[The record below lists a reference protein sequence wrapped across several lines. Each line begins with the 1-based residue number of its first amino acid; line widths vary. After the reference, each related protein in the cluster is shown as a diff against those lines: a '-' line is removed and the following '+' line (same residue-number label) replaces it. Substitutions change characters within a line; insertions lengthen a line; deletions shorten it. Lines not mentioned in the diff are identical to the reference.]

1 MKVWT
6 KWVLVVIILS
16 FLIGLGSYLAWKG
29 IQRDKPV
36 AALETPA
43 VPVTVLKLQ
52 ARDFVLTSRFSGKL
66 EAVSDVTAIAR
77 VRGTVIDDLIR
88 EGQQVKKGQILYRLD
103 DDSYRYAML
112 QAEAAVDLA
121 RENLLK
127 VQDISRPEEISR
139 LKALVGEAQAAL
151 GKARSD
157 AGRYDELYREGA
169 VSLSQKE
176 SADLALA
183 AAEAMAEVADEN
195 LNQAVSGS
203 RDEDIATARA
213 AYAQAQAARDLA
225 KDTWEDAT
233 IRSPISGIISSKDA
247 FEGDTLEAGMPV
259 CNVVD
264 LSSFRI
270 YLGVPG
276 SEITGLVPG
285 EKTSVTITSYEATY
299 EAVIEDIG
307 VKSDD
312 RTGNFPVILRLD
324 NASSGKRARLLRA
337 GMDVKVSIVR
347 DRVPNTL
354 IIPTSALLRETNA
367 SVVFTVEKD
376 IASKRVIH
384 LGKGNEVEAVVS
396 AGLNPGELLVVVGQ
410 HQLKTGDKVETAL
423 AR

>member
-16 FLIGLGSYLAWKG
+16 LLIGLGSYLAWKG
-29 IQRDKPV
+29 IQRDRPV
-36 AALETPA
+36 VALEPPA
-43 VPVTVLKLQ
+43 VPVTVYELQ
-52 ARDFVLTSRFSGKL
+52 PRDFVRISRYNSELK
-66 EAVSDVTAIAR
+66 AVSDARVIAR
-77 VRGTVIDDLIR
+77 VRGTITDDR
-88 EGQQVKKGQILYRLD
+88 TSEGQHVTKGQILYQLD

-127 VQDISRPEEISR
+127 VQNISRPEDISR
-139 LKALVGEAQAAL
+139 FKALVSEAQAGL

-157 AGRYDELYREGA
+157 ATRYDELYREGA

-176 SADLALA
+176 TADLALA
-183 AAEAMAEVADEN
+183 AAEARADVAEEN
-195 LNQAVSGS
+195 LNQALSGS
-203 RDEDIATARA
+203 RAEDIATARA
-213 AYAQAQAARDLA
+213 AYAQSQAARDLA
-225 KDTWEDAT
+225 KDTWEDTT
-233 IRSPISGIISSKDA
+233 IRSPITGIVSSKDA

-270 YLGVPG
+270 HLGVPG
-276 SEITGLVPG
+276 SEITNLARG
-285 EKTSVTITSYEATY
+285 EKASVSITSYDVTY
-299 EAVIEDIG
+299 KAVIEDIG
-307 VKSDD
+307 VKADD

-324 NASSGKRARLLRA
+324 NTSSGKRARLLRA

-410 HQLKTGDKVETAL
+410 HQLKTGDKVEPAL